1 MTIVENKDNLT
12 QITSSIKE
20 ALQQK
25 VYNKED
31 YLQKFFLNDRA
42 NFTNRFLDRQYERN
56 RNNVQ
61 NIFNQIQSYQV
72 KFNQMLSGGDSDSD
86 RD

>member
-1 MTIVENKDNLT
+1 MSDLWSDEQITIVENKDNLT

-61 NIFNQIQSYQV
+61 NIFNQIQSY
-72 KFNQMLSGGDSDSD
+72 
-86 RD
+86 